1 MEQCRK
7 TKNGVNI
14 YAYKNASSH
23 GFYISLFVKAG
34 SMYEEENEN
43 GITHFLEH
51 IAIRNVNAVRGGKL
65 YSELDEYG
73 VDFNASTYSEMV
85 QFFVS
90 GAKKNFSVAAS
101 VLTDVLSPIIL
112 KTDEIESERKRIRAE
127 IRESDDKTSL
137 LSFAN
142 SFVFEGTS
150 LKRPIAGSSATISKI
165 TKSKLEA
172 YRQSVFT
179 PENMFFYV
187 TGSFDDEDIDALSL
201 LIEEKTLLHSAPR
214 SNIAPVPEKFGKR
227 ECEVHVKNAD
237 FTMVRFTFDLDM
249 KRLKVPETDL
259 IYDILLSGFDSR
271 FFIEMSEKRGLF
283 YDLSGVVER
292 YLNIGTLAFTYELK
306 SASLYE
312 AIDTTVDILNS
323 YKRDALPKSKCM
335 KAGYVDNAFMIFDDS
350 RELNFTF
357 SYDNHIMGLGYADIS
372 ERRAEYEK
380 ITPGRLRE
388 LFSLIFRPENLTFA
402 IKGNKKKI
410 DCERIKKSLSRLA

>member
-1 MEQCRK
+1 MEQCSK

-14 YAYKNASSH
+14 YAYKNPASH

-34 SMYEEENEN
+34 SMYESEAEN

-90 GAKKNFSVAAS
+90 GAKKNFAVAS
-101 VLTDVLSPIIL
+101 SMLTDVLSPIIL
-112 KTDEIESERKRIRAE
+112 KSDEIESERKRIRAE

-137 LSFAN
+137 LSFSN

-150 LKRPIAGSSATISKI
+150 LKRPIAGSSASISRI
-165 TKSKLEA
+165 TKAKLES
-172 YRQSVFT
+172 YRKSVFA

-187 TGSFDDEDIDALSL
+187 TGSFDESDIDSL
-201 LIEEKTLLHSAPR
+201 AELIEGKTLISGITR
-214 SNIAPVPEKFGKR
+214 ENIAPVPESFGKR
-227 ECEVHVKNAD
+227 EGAVHVKNAD

-312 AIDTTVDILNS
+312 AIDTTVDILCS
-323 YKRDALPKSKCM
+323 YKRDVLPNGKCM
-335 KAGYVDNAFMIFDDS
+335 KAGYVDNAFMLFDDS

-357 SYDNHIMGLGYADIS
+357 AYDNHIMNLGYDDIS
-372 ERRAEYEK
+372 ERRYEYDK
-380 ITPGRLRE
+380 ITPERLRE
-388 LFSLIFRPENLTFA
+388 LFSVIFRPENLTVA
-402 IKGNKKKI
+402 IKGDKKKV
-410 DCERIKKSLSRLA
+410 DCERIKNSLRRLG

>member
-14 YAYKNASSH
+14 YTYKNPASH

-34 SMYEEENEN
+34 SMYESEEEN

-65 YSELDEYG
+65 YSELDEFG

-90 GAKKNFSVAAS
+90 GAKKNFAVAS
-101 VLTDVLSPIIL
+101 GMLTDILSPIIL
-112 KTDEIESERKRIRAE
+112 NSSEIEAERKRIRAE

-137 LSFAN
+137 LSFSN

-150 LKRPIAGSSATISKI
+150 LKRPIAGSSASISKI

-172 YRQSVFT
+172 YRKSIFT

-187 TGSFDDEDIDALSL
+187 TGSFDDADIDSL
-201 LIEEKTLLHSAPR
+201 ATLVEGKTLECGKRRENA
-214 SNIAPVPEKFGKR
+214 APVPTSFGKR
-227 ECEVHVKNAD
+227 ECAVHIKNAD

-249 KRLKVPETDL
+249 KRLRVPETDL

-292 YLNIGTLAFTYELK
+292 YLNIGTIAFTYEIK
-306 SASLYE
+306 SPNLYE
-312 AIDTTVDILNS
+312 AIDTTVDILSS
-323 YKRDALPKSKCM
+323 YKSDALPEGKCM
-335 KAGYVDNAFMIFDDS
+335 KAGYVDNAFMLFDDS

-357 SYDNHIMGLGYADIS
+357 AYDNHIMELGYADIS
-372 ERRAEYEK
+372 ERKNAYERV
-380 ITPGRLRE
+380 TPERLRE
-388 LFSLIFRPENLTFA
+388 LFSVIFRPENLTVA
-402 IKGNKKKI
+402 IKGDKKKI
-410 DCERIKKSLSRLA
+410 DCERIKNSLRRLE